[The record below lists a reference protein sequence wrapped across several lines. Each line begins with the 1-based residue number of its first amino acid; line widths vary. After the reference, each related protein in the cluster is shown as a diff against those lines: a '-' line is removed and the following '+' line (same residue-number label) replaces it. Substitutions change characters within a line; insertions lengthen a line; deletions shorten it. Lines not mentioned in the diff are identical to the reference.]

1 MSGMLWSDLVEVRF
15 GFQLSGSLV
24 SLVVLREISRDGV
37 LRGPAKQALRLE
49 KKNVRNRQSILQR
62 QLEREADRSM
72 IAQ

>member
-1 MSGMLWSDLVEVRF
+1 MPGMLWPDLVEVRF

-49 KKNVRNRQSILQR
+49 NKFVRSRKSILQR
-62 QLEREADRSM
+62 QLKREAD
-72 IAQ
+72 